1 MDREFGHDDGSW
13 AVTRFFRD
21 EVFDA
26 QKLPS
31 NLGVLYGVGVFAGA
45 VYFLEHYA
53 ELLVQ

>member
-1 MDREFGHDDGSW
+1 MGEFGHDDGSW